1 MGGSPSKQVDTAPD
15 INLSTATSSATSTGD
30 SAFTSRVSD
39 AKSSSSATPSMTAEA
54 ASSSSS
60 SSPNNTDTTDKL
72 RHGPC
77 RDQFQLLEKCRS
89 QHATAVQKG
98 RTAQAQN
105 RKTLSLCVSETDLLI
120 ACVKKHPLVF
130 QSS

>member
-15 INLSTATSSATSTGD
+15 INLPTASSATSTDD
-30 SAFTSRVSD
+30 SELSSRVHNPATS
-39 AKSSSSATPSMTAEA
+39 ASSATPSMTAEA

-60 SSPNNTDTTDKL
+60 SPNNNTNDKL

-77 RDQFQLLEKCRS
+77 QNQFQLLEKCRS